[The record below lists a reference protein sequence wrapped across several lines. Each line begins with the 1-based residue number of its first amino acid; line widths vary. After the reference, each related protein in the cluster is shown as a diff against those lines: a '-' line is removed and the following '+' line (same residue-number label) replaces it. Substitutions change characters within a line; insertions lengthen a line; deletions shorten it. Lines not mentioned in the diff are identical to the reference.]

1 MYESSAALEGG
12 GVKFKKKP
20 DEGGMKGLAFAYD
33 SDGYDS
39 RPRPTPPRRAR
50 TLSTS
55 RPGTPRRASVPD
67 AACGGSRPGDRYW
80 VELIKRGQSG
90 KF

>member
-1 MYESSAALEGG
+1 MGAPGESSAALEGS

-20 DEGGMKGLAFAYD
+20 DEGSMKGLAFVYD
-33 SDGYDS
+33 TDG
-39 RPRPTPPRRAR
+39 
-50 TLSTS
+50 
-55 RPGTPRRASVPD
+55 
-67 AACGGSRPGDRYW
+67 YW